1 MLKMNVFFK
10 MIILRKLYILRCEHL
25 FCGNLNRTRINV
37 AESIWTV
44 VGDCPMNEGID
55 LHLRE
60 QR

>member
-1 MLKMNVFFK
+1 